1 MVILYIPPY
10 IYLWKINLMWIG
22 TSIFNLVYVDACLSS
37 MGFSGD
43 CYFMISIV
51 LRHLCKRELNIL
63 IELSHDSYDMYHVQL
78 LLKLVIIHVTIGNN
92 PIKHYCIS
100 IQMPYLVYFGMNW
113 KLQELALGWLTNF
126 WDIPKL
132 WVVMGLFNWI
142 IPPILQAFLVPI
154 L

>member
-1 MVILYIPPY
+1 
-10 IYLWKINLMWIG
+10 MWIG

-63 IELSHDSYDMYHVQL
+63 RELSHDSYDMYHVQL

-92 PIKHYCIS
+92 PIKH
-100 IQMPYLVYFGMNW
+100 QH
-113 KLQELALGWLTNF
+113 TNVIPCLF
-126 WDIPKL
+126 WDELEAARTGTGMARKFPRHSKTLICYGNLQLNQTSHPPSPFGTHSLTKNQFEMRVPK
-132 WVVMGLFNWI
+132 
-142 IPPILQAFLVPI
+142 
-154 L
+154 